1 MLDDTVDLAGYDLVW
16 RNKPNLPVANE
27 ENKKIEETLKQRKIE
42 VERLKVILENNINK
56 GKNIKEHFNDLCQTL
71 NYKQQLY
78 KSKQHELEMEV
89 HAEKILEREYS
100 RLEQEIKAANQ
111 DIKSLKARQK
121 QRETA
126 IAEQTEKKEQLKNI
140 IQWDEDALMQHL
152 EKSAQVEKDNMA
164 LLKYTIED
172 DSKLNELEMNIEK
185 LNKETYEQKNALE
198 EVNTE
203 VLIVQTEMDHIQD
216 EFQNAYVER
225 NNLISNWEK
234 VIHQIQQRN
243 KEVNKLSEY
252 IMKLREEEVALR
264 RSIKEQTDLLSV
276 EMSRNRDL
284 ERKIEEKD
292 RIATDLRNHIK
303 YASENEKDLKAQLST
318 VRNVLNNVLYLKQVA
333 ENNFKQCEKQLS
345 LKKERLQVVEKS
357 NKSIEDKIEKLS
369 KETFEADHYTRELDA
384 ILHSENDKNF
394 KIQKEVDILIKDI
407 MTYDHEI
414 NELKTKEKIVE
425 THNKDC
431 QAEIRNLNARI
442 YTIDQLRLKQ
452 ESEMYEIESKLEKL
466 RRRVKK
472 MSGVTNEE
480 ERRKLEKERSS
491 LLIALEEKKGSLN
504 MLTEELK
511 LMRDKIAVSK
521 NHLEANKKLNA
532 ELSEKI
538 KFLDFYIANSNKT
551 VKCCISRK
559 QELLVQECLERFQMK
574 KFQKLLNKKNK
585 SVASIQKSKLEFE
598 MMMKERI
605 EELKRCNELLEAE
618 MRTEVDECGIVKKKL
633 LESNDKIMKLQ
644 AKYKIILDALGI
656 SESGENAEAEFLIK
670 AENEKRDLEFD
681 RDKLMSDVLKNEEEL
696 SALKNTVWLINAANE
711 QFRQVLHPPGINP
724 EDAELMKST
733 ETESQTLAIE
743 MHRKQNEMKTLEQ
756 DVKGKDGQVK
766 EGQNFYGELQDALRD
781 RETETEL
788 LSGELS
794 ALSTKIKR
802 ATKNTSRLSLEL
814 RNKSP
819 YPGIEEDIRI
829 HLLREITRTVSDLL
843 FSSVDSM
850 PEVYSKIQELYV
862 QADLPL
868 PSRTLS
874 SLSFRSG
881 SSLSNFSKLSTSETG
896 SSRTFSPSVVNLGSL

>member
-16 RNKPNLPVANE
+16 RNKPELPVANE
-27 ENKKIEETLKQRKIE
+27 ENKKIEKTLKQRKIE

-111 DIKSLKARQK
+111 DIKSLKVREK

-126 IAEQTEKKEQLKNI
+126 IAEHTEKKEQLKNI
-140 IQWDEDALMQHL
+140 IQWDEDALMQYL

-185 LNKETYEQKNALE
+185 LNKEAYEQKNVLE

-252 IMKLREEEVALR
+252 IMKLREEEITLR

-284 ERKIEEKD
+284 EHKIEERD

-318 VRNVLNNVLYLKQVA
+318 VRNVLNN
-333 ENNFKQCEKQLS
+333 
-345 LKKERLQVVEKS
+345 
-357 NKSIEDKIEKLS
+357 
-369 KETFEADHYTRELDA
+369 
-384 ILHSENDKNF
+384 
-394 KIQKEVDILIKDI
+394 
-407 MTYDHEI
+407 
-414 NELKTKEKIVE
+414 
-425 THNKDC
+425 DC

-472 MSGVTNEE
+472 MYGVTNEE

-521 NHLEANKKLNA
+521 NHLEANKKLNT

-656 SESGENAEAEFLIK
+656 SGSGENAEAEFLIK
-670 AENEKRDLEFD
+670 AENEKRDLEFE
-681 RDKLMSDVLKNEEEL
+681 RDKLMSDALKNEEEL
-696 SALKNTVWLINAANE
+696 SALKNTVWLINATNE

-724 EDAELMKST
+724 EDAEQMKST

-743 MHRKQNEMKTLEQ
+743 MHRKQNELKTLEQ
-756 DVKGKDGQVK
+756 DAKGKDGQVK
-766 EGQNFYGELQDALRD
+766 EGQNFYGELQDALAD

-819 YPGIEEDIRI
+819 YPGIEEY
-829 HLLREITRTVSDLL
+829 ENSSKKCFITT
-843 FSSVDSM
+843 
-850 PEVYSKIQELYV
+850 
-862 QADLPL
+862 
-868 PSRTLS
+868 
-874 SLSFRSG
+874 
-881 SSLSNFSKLSTSETG
+881 
-896 SSRTFSPSVVNLGSL
+896 